1 MPLREQMKAD
11 LTQAMKARQREV
23 VATLRAVLAAID
35 NAEAI
40 PVSDPAFPV
49 EPVLGQQHEAPRK
62 LLPAEE
68 IREIVRKELEERRAA
83 SVKYAKLGLQAEAE
97 RLQKAASLL
106 ADYLHQ
112 DYLHQ
117 E

>member
-11 LTQAMKARQREV
+11 LTQAMKARQSAT
-23 VATLRAVLAAID
+23 VATLRSVLAAID

-40 PVSDPAFPV
+40 PVSEPAFPA

-62 LLPAEE
+62 LLSAEE
-68 IREIVRKELEERRAA
+68 IREIVRKEMEERRAA
-83 SVKYAKLGLQAEAE
+83 CVKYANLGLQAEAE
-97 RLQKAASLL
+97 RLQNAAILL
-106 ADYLHQ
+106 AGYL
-112 DYLHQ
+112 Q